1 MISVKLLNTALDAIK
16 NSHPVAELAQNLI
29 NSGVTEEQLSEAL
42 KGRTGDPVANELQ
55 NCYRDIV
62 LGVPSTNKYG
72 VACKS
77 NSTAK
82 NSKKKAP

>member
-16 NSHPVAELAQNLI
+16 NSH
-29 NSGVTEEQLSEAL
+29 
-42 KGRTGDPVANELQ
+42 PVANELQ